1 MTWGKARREPAVPAV
16 PAGGIQ
22 GVCRMAGPTG
32 LTDGLLGL
40 FPSWDLPLPPAGQKM
55 CLVPWSS
62 LEAMGRKL
70 LGSCIISRCSE

>member
-40 FPSWDLPLPPAGQKM
+40 FPSWDLPLPPAGQKHHRDGM
-55 CLVPWSS
+55 GILDLDDL
-62 LEAMGRKL
+62 LEACRSGPEPRL
-70 LGSCIISRCSE
+70 